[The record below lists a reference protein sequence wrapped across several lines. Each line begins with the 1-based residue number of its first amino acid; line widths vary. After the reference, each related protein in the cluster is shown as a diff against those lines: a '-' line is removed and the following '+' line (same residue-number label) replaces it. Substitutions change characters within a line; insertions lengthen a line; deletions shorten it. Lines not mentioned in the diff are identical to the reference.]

1 MYEKLTVKSFK
12 DALASKKYETPT
24 AARRAVGK
32 ASTLSDTEKDQCRKA
47 IDNHFGSEP
56 VKKPVV
62 KKPVAKKPAKAVAA
76 KAVAAKATKAVRAGT
91 IWVKPVKAAKPAKAP
106 RGKRAEASA
115 PNRLL
120 SIFDS
125 SSCSFGSLDDFK
137 NLTTQMRIA
146 EKTIQNTGSALG
158 TLIEAKKICPDAD
171 LASNIESAS
180 AVLSSAVEIFRGVTH
195 KVTSYMAADARSM
208 VKKAEATVGGNGAGS
223 AVFDET
229 SP

>member
-1 MYEKLTVKSFK
+1 MYEKLTIKSFK
-12 DALASKKYETPT
+12 DALASKKYDTPT

-32 ASTLSDTEKDQCRKA
+32 ASTLSDAEKDQCRKA

-56 VKKPVV
+56 
-62 KKPVAKKPAKAVAA
+62 AKKPAVKKPAKVAA
-76 KAVAAKATKAVRAGT
+76 DKPAKVRAKATRAVRAT
-91 IWVKPVKAAKPAKAP
+91 KAAKTP
-106 RGKRAEASA
+106 RGKKAEAS
-115 PNRLL
+115 RQL
-120 SIFDS
+120 SIFDAPGS
-125 SSCSFGSLDDFK
+125 LGHSLGSLDDFK
-137 NLTTQMRIA
+137 NLTTQMKIA
-146 EKTIQNTGSALG
+146 EKTIQNTGAALG

-195 KVTSYMAADARSM
+195 KVTSYMAADARSA
-208 VKKAEATVGGNGAGS
+208 VKKAEAIVGGNGAAGP